1 MIRFKIVKEGRN
13 ENKSNVL
20 HKQKQTYYIKAKK
33 VKSRNKDKY

>member
-1 MIRFKIVKEGRN
+1 MIRFKKVKEGEN

-20 HKQKQTYYIKAKK
+20 HRQKQTYYIETKK